1 MTSHKYGKYIQIF
14 LKCIS
19 VKKSVIQNVQ
29 TTLRIQQGKH
39 PNIKIVKDLNKELIK
54 EYPRVANK
62 SGKKMFNII
71 SLSSVQ
77 FSRSVVSDS
86 LRPHESQHARPPCPS
101 PTPWV
106 HSDSRPSSQWCHPAI
121 SSSVVPFSSCPQSLP
136 ASESFPMS
144 QLFVWGGQSTGVS
157 ALASFLPKNTQ
168 GWAPS
173 EWTGWISL

>member
-77 FSRSVVSDS
+77 FSCSVVSDS

-101 PTPWV
+101 PTP
-106 HSDSRPSSQWCHPAI
+106 
-121 SSSVVPFSSCPQSLP
+121 
-136 ASESFPMS
+136 
-144 QLFVWGGQSTGVS
+144 
-157 ALASFLPKNTQ
+157 
-168 GWAPS
+168 
-173 EWTGWISL
+173 